1 MVPDEGWNNQVGDWT
16 RVETTDL
23 PILEWDEMGRVKHDR
38 FDLYLGYD
46 PTESREAWAFMSQDP
61 LGQFRKATRKA
72 PTGEFLALLPRRFFG
87 YAVLERK
94 FVQLSTRFVRSA
106 ELEASDKAFDNLEI
120 NHKYKQLILALVKS
134 HFDKVE
140 TEKKRNV
147 EIESQDLIRGKGKGV
162 VILLHG
168 VPGVGKTATAEAVA
182 LKWKKPLFPITCGD
196 LGYTAESLEKSLNEI
211 FRLAHHWGC
220 ILLLDEADVF
230 ITQRERKDLERN
242 ALVSAFLRVLEYYN
256 GIMFLT
262 TNRAGVLD
270 EAIKSRVHLNL
281 YYDHLTE
288 DQTVN
293 IFKQHIQRL
302 RNIER
307 QRNPDPN
314 EQIMVLHKEIL
325 QFARDH
331 FNQRSNSHGPG
342 SNFGRWNGRQIR
354 NAFLIAS
361 SLAHYDSE
369 EEEGDE
375 DKDEL
380 AEHGRKKQKQLGRN
394 QFELVAQTTLM
405 YDQYRQSV
413 HSGKSDDHVAFE
425 REERAMSSSQ
435 PRSTTPVRMKSASNV
450 GFD

>member
-1 MVPDEGWNNQVGDWT
+1 MIVRYIVS
-16 RVETTDL
+16 
-23 PILEWDEMGRVKHDR
+23 I
-38 FDLYLGYD
+38 
-46 PTESREAWAFMSQDP
+46 
-61 LGQFRKATRKA
+61 
-72 PTGEFLALLPRRFFG
+72 ALLPRRFFG

-106 ELEASDKAFDNLEI
+106 ELEANEKAFENLEI
-120 NHKYKQLILALVKS
+120 DRKYKQLILALVKS
-134 HFDKVE
+134 HFEKVE
-140 TEKKRNV
+140 TEKRRNV
-147 EIESQDLIRGKGKGV
+147 EIESQDLIRGKRKGV

-196 LGYTAESLEKSLNEI
+196 LGYTAESLEKSLSEI

-230 ITQRERKDLERN
+230 ITQRERHDLKRN
-242 ALVSAFLRVLEYYN
+242 ALVSGELSRQTHLGSTIFPLGSLLTVFPAFLRVLEYYN

-262 TNRAGVLD
+262 NNRAGVLD

-288 DQTVN
+288 KQTVA
-293 IFKQHIQRL
+293 IFRQHIQRL
-302 RNIER
+302 RSIEK
-307 QRNPDPN
+307 QRNPDQD

-325 QFARDH
+325 QFAEDH
-331 FNQRSNSHGPG
+331 FNQHGNSQAPG
-342 SNFGRWNGRQIR
+342 GNFGRWNGRQIR

-369 EEEGDE
+369 EEVD
-375 DKDEL
+375 DDNDEL
-380 AEHGRKKQKQLGRN
+380 AEHGRKKQKQLGRS
-394 QFELVAQTTLM
+394 QFELVAETTLM

-413 HSGKSDDHVAFE
+413 HSGKSDDHVAYD
-425 REERAMSSSQ
+425 REERQKPSQ
-435 PRSTTPVRMKSASNV
+435 PRPPTPVRHL
-450 GFD
+450 G